1 MDEMSF
7 SYVELSEETKT
18 LLFIDEQY
26 QGNGYGL
33 AAAKLVL
40 DNMKHDGKY
49 NKVILCYIEGNIAA
63 KSLYEKLGFMETER
77 DEALIPL
84 S

>member
-63 KSLYEKLGFMETER
+63 KCLYEKLGFMETER